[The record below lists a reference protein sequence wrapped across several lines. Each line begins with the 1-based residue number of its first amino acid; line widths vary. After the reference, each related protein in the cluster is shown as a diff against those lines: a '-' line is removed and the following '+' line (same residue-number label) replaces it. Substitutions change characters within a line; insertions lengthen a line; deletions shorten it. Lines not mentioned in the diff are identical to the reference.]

1 MGKVTNTGLDK
12 SMKIKKKI
20 LSSKNSFIVILGK
33 GWGLPSH
40 RSLLRNWEKIEV
52 C

>member
-1 MGKVTNTGLDK
+1 
-12 SMKIKKKI
+12 MKMKEKM

-33 GWGLPSH
+33 GWGLISN

>member
-1 MGKVTNTGLDK
+1 
-12 SMKIKKKI
+12 MKIKVKKKI

-33 GWGLPSH
+33 GWGLISH
-40 RSLLRNWEKIEV
+40 RSLLRSREKIEV